1 MARKKQQ
8 PEGSVMDSD
17 ALHLARQSK
26 VLAGKKAQKLDESG
40 IEYLQ
45 RLPDFVPADKVLVH
59 NQVRATGRLGLRGFR
74 VWLSSP
80 DPAKLEVCPCGWAP
94 ELGQH
99 FREPQ
104 YLRG

>member
-8 PEGSVMDSD
+8 PEGSVMDGD

-26 VLAGKKAQKLDESG
+26 VLAGKRARRLAESG
-40 IEYLQ
+40 MEYLQ

-59 NQVRATGRLGLRGFR
+59 NQVRATSRLGLRGFR
-74 VWLSSP
+74 VWLSSS
-80 DPAKLEVCPCGWAP
+80 DPAKLEICACGWAP

-99 FREPQ
+99 FRVRQ
-104 YLRG
+104 YLQG